1 MDLRLRLTL
10 VAKAAL
16 CGALFLTSFCI
27 APEALSMVILLS
39 LEQTYFLCQGTILL
53 WAGQTATGHSCAQEW
68 LTLRRVTQGR
78 ISALPVPGM

>member
-1 MDLRLRLTL
+1 MMDLRLRLTL

-39 LEQTYFLCQGTILL
+39 LEQTYFYARELFCFGLDRLPQV
-53 WAGQTATGHSCAQEW
+53 
-68 LTLRRVTQGR
+68 TLVLRSG
-78 ISALPVPGM
+78 